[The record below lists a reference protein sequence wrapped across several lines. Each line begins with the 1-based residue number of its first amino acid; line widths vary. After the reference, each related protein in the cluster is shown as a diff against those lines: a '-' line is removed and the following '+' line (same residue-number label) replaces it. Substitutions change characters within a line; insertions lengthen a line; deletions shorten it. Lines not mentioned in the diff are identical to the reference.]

1 MRKGKTSG
9 YVLRITDYAL
19 GSQMTEYEAVIGMEV
34 HAELLTQSKMFC
46 ACTSDFGGEP
56 NSRTCPVCLGLP
68 GSLPVANK
76 LAVEYVMRAALALNC
91 EINAYSVFHRKNYF
105 YPDMVKNY
113 QISQYD
119 YPIGVNGCIDITV
132 DGITKP
138 IRIRRVHL
146 EEDTGKLIHTG
157 TDESLVDYNRS
168 GVPLMEIVS
177 EADIRSAD
185 ESREYL
191 VRLRAIL
198 TYLGVNDGKMEEGSL
213 RCEPNISIRQKGTE
227 KFGTKTELK
236 NLNSFRAVYRGIDYE
251 IERQE
256 KALQGGGRIIQETR
270 RWDDLRGVTASM
282 RTKEFEQEYRYFPDP
297 DLVPMNFSEQDIQ
310 VQRRALPELP
320 EAKKERFVAEYGIPA
335 YDAEILTNTR
345 AFADFFEETV
355 KLFPDAKT
363 VSNWMM
369 GEFTRLLNAAGIE
382 VTESRI
388 RPKDMAGLLKMI
400 SDGVISGKIAK
411 TIFDE
416 MFETGKS
423 PDEIVKARGMT
434 QVTGEAELYP
444 VVDQVIAENPDV
456 VAKIAA
462 GDAKAMG
469 FLVGQIMK
477 YTQGRANPQVVNKL
491 LRERLVQ

>member
-1 MRKGKTSG
+1 
-9 YVLRITDYAL
+9 
-19 GSQMTEYEAVIGMEV
+19 MTEYEAVIGMEV

-168 GVPLMEIVS
+168 GVPLMEIVG

-185 ESREYL
+185 EAREYL